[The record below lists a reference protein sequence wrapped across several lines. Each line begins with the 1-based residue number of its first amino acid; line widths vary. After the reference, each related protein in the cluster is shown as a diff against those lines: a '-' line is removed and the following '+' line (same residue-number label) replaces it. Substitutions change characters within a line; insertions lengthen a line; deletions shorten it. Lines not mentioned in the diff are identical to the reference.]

1 MAEISTIEIQVISQE
16 YVTAIKNNKSKAYF
30 FFKRLFAIVTSF
42 LAIIILSP
50 VLLITAFAVWISS
63 KGPAIYKDVRI
74 GKGGK
79 HINVYKFRS
88 MVIDADNLDKYLN
101 DEQKEQWIKE
111 RKIKNDPRI
120 TKVGRFIRKTAIDE
134 LPQLFNILKGDI
146 AIVGTRPITTK
157 EFANYSKEEIQL
169 LTSTR
174 PGLTGYWQVYKQ
186 GKTAYQSGDRQKM
199 DREYFERRSL
209 LFDLKLIFLT
219 IPALIKRGGAE

>member
-30 FFKRLFAIVTSF
+30 FFKRLFAIVTSL

-63 KGPAIYKDVRI
+63 KGPAIYKDLRI

-79 HINVYKFRS
+79 HINVYKF
-88 MVIDADNLDKYLN
+88 LN

-199 DREYFERRSL
+199 DIEYFERRSL